1 MSGTANRGSYFAGT
15 THRGAF
21 KDFNWLKG
29 WSLADDLG
37 VFADNSVLVPE
48 VTLSRNS
55 AGVLSLSFPAA
66 ANIQY
71 NVELS
76 SDNKEFFPFEV
87 MGQASAGTIS
97 RSLNRTNDVTFVRVT
112 PL

>member
-1 MSGTANRGSYFAGT
+1 
-15 THRGAF
+15 
-21 KDFNWLKG
+21 
-29 WSLADDLG
+29 
-37 VFADNSVLVPE
+37 VPE

-87 MGQASAGTIS
+87 MGQASTGTIS